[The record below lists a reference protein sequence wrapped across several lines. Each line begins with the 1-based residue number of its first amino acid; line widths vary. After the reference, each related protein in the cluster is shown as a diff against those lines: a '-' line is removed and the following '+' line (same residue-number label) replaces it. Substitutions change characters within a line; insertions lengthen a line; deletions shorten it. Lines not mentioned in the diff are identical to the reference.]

1 MRKITKI
8 SNVLRVILI
17 TFLGYYPVT
26 AIYAQPFLATSK
38 INTATQSAQS
48 SNFAKTSL
56 LQDNL
61 FRWDPE
67 YLQTL
72 RNQEVMNTQQA
83 PPHLTMSLNEVNRHL
98 APKVHLKCHI
108 DNQSTSFKDILLELG
123 YIALD
128 VWYDRWQWSA
138 TPNPAPNCGGS
149 GLNTNFINC
158 PLK

>member
-26 AIYAQPFLATSK
+26 AIYAQPFLVSRK
-38 INTATQSAQS
+38 PNINVEKTQSRS
-48 SNFAKTSL
+48 FTETS

-61 FRWDPE
+61 FQWDPE

-72 RNQEVMNTQQA
+72 RNQEVMNAQQA
-83 PPHLTMSLNEVNRHL
+83 PLHLTMSLNEVNRYL
-98 APKVHLKCHI
+98 SPKVHLKCHI

>member
-61 FRWDPE
+61 FRWDAE

-83 PPHLTMSLNEVNRHL
+83 PLHLTMSLNEVNRHL
-98 APKVHLKCHI
+98 TPKVHLKCHI

-138 TPNPAPNCGGS
+138 TPTPAPDCGGS

>member
-48 SNFAKTSL
+48 INFAKTSL

-61 FRWDPE
+61 FRWDAE

-83 PPHLTMSLNEVNRHL
+83 PLHLTMSLNEVNRHL
-98 APKVHLKCHI
+98 TPKVHLKCHI

-138 TPNPAPNCGGS
+138 TPTPAPDCGGS